1 MIEGTL
7 SSEFG
12 DLVAYEFFKNMG
24 LSALGIFIPII
35 LFDASGSLLVPGFY
49 LLIKSL
55 VTTVFAV
62 PLMNFLGGKGFEKGL
77 YLSYFFIIPPILI
90 LQFFEYSHVMMVSVA
105 ALYSIGKTLHAEA
118 KRLEFTEGTEESD
131 RDRKSADITSIPNM
145 GRFLGPLIAGS
156 LSALYGFG
164 ALLTFVVSMILL
176 SLIPLS
182 KMEKTIKKIKIT
194 KKNLIRKEYLP
205 YIPVLTARGVQ
216 AIAAVAIYALFTYK
230 FTSGSFGSGLVRS
243 LDTIGFVLV
252 AYFSAWI
259 TGKLSRKTVIGI
271 GATASAITYIAR
283 ALVQNSFQG
292 FIVAFAGGIA
302 FKLYHIPLF
311 SQLANEA
318 ESTSET
324 EFFAL
329 SRICTGLGMTIATT
343 LFILTIQIG
352 QKTAFQAVFILAAIA
367 TMTLPLMEP
376 KINNED
382 I

>member
-259 TGKLSRKTVIGI
+259 TGKLSKKTVIGI

-352 QKTAFQAVFILAAIA
+352 QKTAFQAVFLLAAIA